1 VGKLLPSFFIT
12 GRETHVGQSFEGF
25 DSNQLA
31 AELTRLIDMNT
42 DLCDEAEGEVPPP
55 PISLKVRDLKEKY
68 DVQTPFI
75 IN

>member
-1 VGKLLPSFFIT
+1 
-12 GRETHVGQSFEGF
+12 
-25 DSNQLA
+25 
-31 AELTRLIDMNT
+31 MNT